1 MYIMTDKKQS
11 LEQTNMQTT
20 SLMEPEYVDK
30 KTYLTSQI
38 TTYMGNKRKLL
49 PIIEEALAEIQ
60 KDLQNKSPLIIG
72 DGFAGSGIV
81 SRLFKTIAGELYTND
96 LAGYSQT
103 LNTCYL
109 SAPTQPTRT
118 QIKKCID
125 EANKKADDVTTSEL
139 TPLTDG
145 WISKHWAPENPTLT
159 QNDRAYFTYENG
171 RRIDTIRNYIET
183 LPKKIQPYVLAPL
196 LVESSIH
203 NNTNGQFAAFYK
215 DKDGKKGEYGGKT
228 KTDIKRITQEIR
240 IPYPI
245 FEKSKCKTHI
255 TQMDATEWAKSLPQN
270 KLDVVYYDPPYNK
283 HPYNIY
289 YFLLDIINDW
299 DKTQEIPDTYR
310 GQPDTR
316 IKSMY
321 NSTVHAKAALTELI
335 ENTPSKYIM
344 LSYNDGGIISIA
356 DLDELLAAH
365 SKSVKKIPID
375 HKTYNRLKGISNY
388 KRTAEYKPV
397 KEYLYVIQR

>member
-1 MYIMTDKKQS
+1 MYITTD
-11 LEQTNMQTT
+11 NMQT
-20 SLMEPEYVDK
+20 SSIMEPEYVDK

-49 PIIEEALAEIQ
+49 PMIEDALAEIQ

-72 DGFAGSGIV
+72 DGFAGSGVV
-81 SRLFKTIAGELYTND
+81 SRLFKTIAAELYTND

-109 SAPTQPTRT
+109 SSPTQPTRT

-125 EANKKADDVTTSEL
+125 EANKKADEATH
-139 TPLTDG
+139 TPLAHVTDR
-145 WISKHWAPENPTLT
+145 WISKHWAPENPTIT
-159 QNDRAYFTYENG
+159 QKDRAYFTCENG

-183 LPKKIQPYVLAPL
+183 LPKKIQPYILAPL

-240 IPYPI
+240 VPYPI

-255 TQMDATEWAKSLPQN
+255 TQMDATEWAKSLPPN

-316 IKSMY
+316 TKSMY

-344 LSYNDGGIISIA
+344 LSYNDGGIISIP
-356 DLDELLAAH
+356 DLDELLEAH

-388 KRTAEYKPV
+388 KRTADYKPA

>member
-1 MYIMTDKKQS
+1 MTDNKQS
-11 LEQTNMQTT
+11 TEQNNIQQ
-20 SLMEPEYVDK
+20 SNIMEPDYVDI

-38 TTYMGNKRKLL
+38 ITSMGNKRKLL
-49 PIIEEALAEIQ
+49 QMIEDALAEIQ
-60 KDLQNKSPLIIG
+60 KELQNKSPLIIG
-72 DGFAGSGIV
+72 DGFAGSGVV

-125 EANKKADDVTTSEL
+125 EANKKADEATH
-139 TPLTDG
+139 TPLARVTDR
-145 WISKHWAPENPTLT
+145 WISKHWAPENPTIT
-159 QNDRAYFTYENG
+159 QKDRAYFTCENG
-171 RRIDTIRNYIET
+171 RRIDAIRNYIET

-316 IKSMY
+316 TKSMY

>member
-1 MYIMTDKKQS
+1 MYIMTD
-11 LEQTNMQTT
+11 NMQT
-20 SLMEPEYVDK
+20 SSIMEPEYVDK

-49 PIIEEALAEIQ
+49 PMIEDALAEIQ

-72 DGFAGSGIV
+72 DGFAGSGVV
-81 SRLFKTIAGELYTND
+81 SRLFKTTASELYTND

-125 EANKKADDVTTSEL
+125 EANKKADEATESTH

-145 WISKHWAPENPTLT
+145 WISKHWAPENPTIT

-171 RRIDTIRNYIET
+171 RRIDAIRNYIET
-183 LPKKIQPYVLAPL
+183 LPKKIKPYVLAPL

-316 IKSMY
+316 KKSMY

-356 DLDELLAAH
+356 DLDELLAAN

>member
-1 MYIMTDKKQS
+1 MTDKTP
-11 LEQTNMQTT
+11 EQNNMQT
-20 SLMEPEYVDK
+20 SSIMEPDYVDK

-60 KDLQNKSPLIIG
+60 NDLQNKSPLIIG
-72 DGFAGSGIV
+72 DGFAGSGVV
-81 SRLFKTIAGELYTND
+81 SRLFKTIAAELYTND
-96 LAGYSQT
+96 LAGYSKT
-103 LNTCYL
+103 LNACYL
-109 SAPTQPTRT
+109 STPTQPTRT

-125 EANKKADDVTTSEL
+125 EANKKADEATHTPIAHVT
-139 TPLTDG
+139 DK
-145 WISKHWAPENPTLT
+145 WISKHWAPENPTIT
-159 QNDRAYFTYENG
+159 QNDRAYFTCENG
-171 RRIDTIRNYIET
+171 RRIDAIRNYIET

-255 TQMDATEWAKSLPQN
+255 TQMDATEWAKSLPPN

-316 IKSMY
+316 TKSMY

-397 KEYLYVIQR
+397 KEYLYIIQR

>member
-1 MYIMTDKKQS
+1 MYIMTDKTP
-11 LEQTNMQTT
+11 EQNNMQT
-20 SLMEPEYVDK
+20 SSIMEPEYVDK

-49 PIIEEALAEIQ
+49 PIIEEAFAEIQ
-60 KDLQNKSPLIIG
+60 NDLQNKSPLIIG
-72 DGFAGSGIV
+72 DGFAGSGVV
-81 SRLFKTIAGELYTND
+81 SRLFKTIAAELYTND
-96 LAGYSQT
+96 LAGYSKT
-103 LNTCYL
+103 LNACYL
-109 SAPTQPTRT
+109 STPTQPTRT

-125 EANKKADDVTTSEL
+125 EANKKADEATHTPIAHVT
-139 TPLTDG
+139 DK
-145 WISKHWAPENPTLT
+145 WISKHWAPENPTIT
-159 QNDRAYFTYENG
+159 QNDRAYFTCENG
-171 RRIDTIRNYIET
+171 RRIDAIRNYIET

-316 IKSMY
+316 TKSMY

>member
-1 MYIMTDKKQS
+1 MTDKTPEPKDTQM
-11 LEQTNMQTT
+11 ENI
-20 SLMEPEYVDK
+20 MEPDYVDK

-38 TTYMGNKRKLL
+38 ITYMGNKRKLL
-49 PIIEEALAEIQ
+49 PIIEEVLEEIK

-72 DGFAGSGIV
+72 DGFAGSGVV
-81 SRLFKTIAGELYTND
+81 SRLFKTTAAELYTND

-103 LNTCYL
+103 LSACYL

-125 EANKKADDVTTSEL
+125 EANKKADEASAG
-139 TPLTDG
+139 PIAHITDK
-145 WISKHWAPENPTLT
+145 WISKHWAPETPTIT
-159 QNDRAYFTYENG
+159 QKDRAYFTCENG
-171 RRIDTIRNYIET
+171 RRIDIIRNYIET

-228 KTDIKRITQEIR
+228 KTDVKRITQEIR

-255 TQMDATEWAKSLPQN
+255 TQMDATEWAKSLPPN

-316 IKSMY
+316 TKSMY

-335 ENTPSKYIM
+335 KNTPSKYIM
-344 LSYNDGGIISIA
+344 LSYNDGGIISIQ